1 MHGPS
6 SVWLFIRGGAI
17 WDFFDCKISLCL
29 QTDMKNIIQK
39 LIFSA
44 IILVMNSGGGGV
56 R

>member
-1 MHGPS
+1 MDHLQCGFS
-6 SVWLFIRGGAI
+6 LEGAQYGTSLI
-17 WDFFDCKISLCL
+17 AKISLCL